1 MPKFDFG
8 MRHNP
13 KVQEL
18 FTARALGDQNYRKY
32 SVLSMF
38 SGCGGMDLG
47 FLGGFRYLDTEF
59 SSHPFRILQAIDNDR
74 LAIETYKL
82 NIGDDAMV
90 GDLTEISAENLP
102 KTRVLIGGFPCQ
114 DFSSSGPK
122 VGFAGARGLLYLSM
136 IGYMRH
142 HRPDVLIGEN
152 VPHIASLHKGI
163 YLRKILE
170 DIKAVGYNPA
180 VWELFAPDFGVSQSR
195 RRIIIIATRAEIG
208 FPPRQPIGTF
218 VSKFRPIEFAIDDLK
233 TVTDEQVPNQ
243 SQYFVATKATSGGGQ
258 GDHKNKKG
266 ELAYC
271 IRANAKARI
280 QFHYDLERRL
290 TVREC
295 ARIQSFPDEF
305 VFPHSAMNNMTQIGN
320 AVPPVLGWSVAKVI
334 AEFLHNVDAGLFNE
348 IPLKDAM
355 GISSTRIA
363 KVLNG
368 YQDETQQRLFSDAS

>member
-1 MPKFDFG
+1 MRPKSGLPKRKALRLMPKFDFG

-18 FTARALGDQNYRKY
+18 FNPALLSVQIRRKY

-142 HRPDVLIGEN
+142 HRPDVVIGEN

-180 VWELFAPDFGVSQSR
+180 VWELFAPDFGISQSR

-208 FPPRQPIGTF
+208 FPPPPPR
-218 VSKFRPIEFAIDDLK
+218 
-233 TVTDEQVPNQ
+233 
-243 SQYFVATKATSGGGQ
+243 GG
-258 GDHKNKKG
+258 
-266 ELAYC
+266 L
-271 IRANAKARI
+271 
-280 QFHYDLERRL
+280 
-290 TVREC
+290 
-295 ARIQSFPDEF
+295 
-305 VFPHSAMNNMTQIGN
+305 
-320 AVPPVLGWSVAKVI
+320 
-334 AEFLHNVDAGLFNE
+334 
-348 IPLKDAM
+348 
-355 GISSTRIA
+355 
-363 KVLNG
+363 
-368 YQDETQQRLFSDAS
+368 

>member
-1 MPKFDFG
+1 M
-8 MRHNP
+8 
-13 KVQEL
+13 
-18 FTARALGDQNYRKY
+18 
-32 SVLSMF
+32 
-38 SGCGGMDLG
+38 
-47 FLGGFRYLDTEF
+47 
-59 SSHPFRILQAIDNDR
+59 
-74 LAIETYKL
+74 
-82 NIGDDAMV
+82 
-90 GDLTEISAENLP
+90 
-102 KTRVLIGGFPCQ
+102 
-114 DFSSSGPK
+114 
-122 VGFAGARGLLYLSM
+122 
-136 IGYMRH
+136 
-142 HRPDVLIGEN
+142 
-152 VPHIASLHKGI
+152 
-163 YLRKILE
+163 
-170 DIKAVGYNPA
+170 
-180 VWELFAPDFGVSQSR
+180 
-195 RRIIIIATRAEIG
+195 
-208 FPPRQPIGTF
+208 
-218 VSKFRPIEFAIDDLK
+218 
-233 TVTDEQVPNQ
+233 TDEQVPNQ